1 MRAGAGP
8 NPGCCRVDSA
18 KDGPRQRLEQPAN
31 AQRDGPLPA
40 CFHARCG
47 CKVRPEM
54 APRPASRA
62 APCARASS
70 SASILPPPAIVTV
83 AAMAGLL
90 ACFFARPAAAEPPSR
105 SAVLEPGPELTLDQ
119 PPPPSARTYTLL
131 GGLATTAGWYGLA
144 LGSSYIW
151 PDTVGAKDL
160 RIPVAGPWIAFSHS
174 GCGPVADCHEALVV
188 LRAFV
193 TFFDGIGQA
202 GGVMLIGQGL
212 FLPTREPA
220 ARAHTSWKPFR
231 GYAVEMQ
238 PTFDAGKN
246 TVGLGVA
253 GVF

>member
-1 MRAGAGP
+1 MRAAAGP
-8 NPGCCRVDSA
+8 NPGRRTAIVRPIGSA
-18 KDGPRQRLEQPAN
+18 NEAAGQPAN
-31 AQRDGPLPA
+31 ARRDGPLPA
-40 CFHARCG
+40 CFHARRG

-62 APCARASS
+62 ASRALTRSPHAVL
-70 SASILPPPAIVTV
+70 SAAAIT
-83 AAMAGLL
+83 GLL
-90 ACFFARPAAAEPPSR
+90 ACLVTRPAAAEPPTT

-144 LGSSYIW
+144 LGSSYLW

-188 LRAFV
+188 LRAFA
-193 TFFDGIGQA
+193 TLLDGIGQA
-202 GGVMLIGQGL
+202 GGVMLMAQGL

-238 PTFDAGKN
+238 PTLDAGKN